1 MSSEQV
7 CRFCHS
13 YSKLSYYCEEC
24 GSSCCSDCLHEKKVN
39 SYICQDCKSKNI
51 RISDSENKK
60 VCQDCGNNN
69 IVKST
74 QLLKACPKCD
84 SPKIINI
91 YEKKEELEKKF
102 LELIKNTRLFI
113 NPLKEIIDKLY
124 LFQSK
129 IREVR
134 DPPSKCYHFPKMESD
149 LLALFKLFLYIQNT
163 LLEKINIHFHQVNQN
178 KEYFF
183 NIYAQPNSNI
193 TIIEGIF
200 ENLLRSYNGIDEFI
214 NTNLQ
219 TFNDSFET
227 FEKNLQF
234 IGKISYYFNS
244 YNKLIRLAEGEKP
257 VYAIFAKLTN
267 GLNTQEKFKKDK
279 GILFITNYD
288 LSFIHEHGVV
298 KKKKELIL
306 KAPVADLTRI
316 KEKGKIF
323 KKLYIEFAYGKY
335 EFTIHPNAVS
345 RVIEYILLARSFDET
360 TIYDEKTAKKL
371 RQINIDLNELI
382 NFIEESINSFFS
394 IKCQYNKSYE
404 NIQGNNKVLT
414 NPFNVYPNQMN
425 NSISRVSPQF
435 NFQQNMAQPWLKEHY
450 RPYPNDP
457 NFLGNP
463 QNMQPPSFRT
473 SQFIPNYHPPNYN
486 NHEFFLQNAYEQNRF
501 QNYNPQGSNPDNEL
515 INRLNPYIPK
525 PTGNLN
531 SAYTEEDYFLN
542 KESMFQDYNR
552 NHLSELF
559 NSEYHR
565 PNNSYKYK
573 RKLFKLDKEKHEKM
587 IELNKERYSLKE
599 TLKKLD
605 AKFDQGI
612 ISEVDYFK
620 TFKNLQKEIYLIE
633 KKIQNLQENIEE
645 VEELKRSSRN
655 FDKKGFYT

>member
-1 MSSEQV
+1 MSEQV

-13 YSKLSYYCEEC
+13 YVKLAYYCEEC

-39 SYICQDCKSKNI
+39 FYICQDCKSKNI
-51 RISDSENKK
+51 RVLDSENKK
-60 VCQDCGNNN
+60 VCLDCGKTN
-69 IVKST
+69 IAKSN
-74 QLLKACPKCD
+74 QLLKACPKCK
-84 SPKIINI
+84 SHQIINI
-91 YEKKEELEKKF
+91 YEKKEELEKNF
-102 LELIKNTRLFI
+102 LELIKSTRSFV
-113 NPLKEIIDKLY
+113 NPLKEIIDNLY
-124 LFQSK
+124 KFQSK

-134 DPPSKCYHFPKMESD
+134 DPPNKCYHFPKMESD

-163 LLEKINIHFHQVNQN
+163 LLEKINVHFHQLNQN

-183 NIYAQPNSNI
+183 DIYSQPNSNI

-200 ENLLRSYNGIDEFI
+200 ENLFRSYSAIDEFI
-214 NTNLQ
+214 TTNLQ

-234 IGKISYYFNS
+234 IAKISYYFSS
-244 YNKLIRLAEGEKP
+244 YKKLIRLAEGEKP

-267 GLNTQEKFKKDK
+267 GLNTQEKYKKDK

-288 LSFIHEHGVV
+288 LSFIHEYGIF
-298 KKKKELIL
+298 KKKQELVF
-306 KAPVADLTRI
+306 KAPVEDLTRI

-323 KKLYIEFAYGKY
+323 KKLYIEFEYGKY
-335 EFTIHPNAVS
+335 EFTLPPKAVS

-371 RQINIDLNELI
+371 QQINIDLNELI
-382 NFIEESINSFFS
+382 NFIEECINSFFS

-404 NIQGNNKVLT
+404 NVYNINKDLA
-414 NPFNVYPNQMN
+414 NSFNFYPNQIN
-425 NSISRVSPQF
+425 NIASPASTRF
-435 NFQQNMAQPWLKEHY
+435 IYPQNMLQPWLKEKY
-450 RPYPNDP
+450 RPYPKSH

-463 QNMQPPSFRT
+463 QNIHPSSIQT
-473 SQFIPNYHPPNYN
+473 PQFMPNYPQSN
-486 NHEFFLQNAYEQNRF
+486 NENHRFFLQNAHEQNRF
-501 QNYNPQGSNPDNEL
+501 QNYNPQRLNSDNEL
-515 INRLNPYIPK
+515 LNKLNPYIPNQGGSITN
-525 PTGNLN
+525 PYNEEEYLLN
-531 SAYTEEDYFLN
+531 RDSL
-542 KESMFQDYNR
+542 FQEFNR
-552 NHLSELF
+552 NHLTDLF
-559 NSEYHR
+559 NSDYYQ
-565 PNNSYKYK
+565 PINSYKYK

-633 KKIQNLQENIEE
+633 KKIQKLQENIEE

-655 FDKKGFYT
+655 FDKKRFYS